1 MATEKY
7 ARRQESAK
15 ARVAAANAAEREAQG
30 LPAEDIAA
38 RVPSGAR
45 CCDEMCFG
53 RGIYDA
59 VWLACRKPAVP
70 ATRAEREPLLA

>member
-1 MATEKY
+1 MARPY
-7 ARRQESAK
+7 RS
-15 ARVAAANAAEREAQG
+15 VLYIPAANRRAMEKAQG

-59 VWLACRKPAVP
+59 VWLACRKPAMP